1 MINFQDLGLSAPLL
15 RAIEEKGYENP
26 TPIQEQAIPPVL
38 RGRDLQGCAQTGTG
52 KTAAFT
58 LPILQLLAAEPPV
71 RGRREIR
78 ALVLTP
84 TRELAIQIDEC
95 CRDYAR
101 YMPIR
106 HCVIFGGVNQR
117 PQVEALQQG
126 VDLLVATPG
135 RLLDLIG
142 QGYISLTHLRF
153 FVLDEAD
160 RMLDMGFIHDI
171 RRILPLLPERRQT
184 LFFSATMPAE
194 IAALAA
200 RILHDP
206 ELVSVTPPASVVE
219 TIAQRVH
226 FAEKSEKSALLIDLL
241 RHSEAR
247 QVLVFTRTKH
257 GADRLARILNKAGI
271 EAAALHGNK
280 SQNARVRA
288 MNDFKSGACRVLI
301 ATDIAARG
309 IDIDQLPLVIN
320 YELPEVAETYVHRIG
335 RTGRAGRDGAAWSFC
350 SEAELEYLLDIQ
362 RLTGLTIPVEGEV
375 PEYAARAL
383 AEAERKQAAKAGRRS
398 APHSAPKAAPAP
410 KRKEKEARPAATPA
424 GAPAIAPQAE
434 AREKAEK
441 MEQGEKTGK
450 APQPQ
455 PSESLENS
463 QKAQGPQPSEHP
475 EKPEKRESSE
485 ISAAENAPKKRRRRR
500 HRGQGPEHGVGNGPE
515 EAGIGAGAERAEPA
529 AMESS
534 AATVETSGTKPA
546 AGVPRPSHAA
556 TQPAEPTGLGSGAAP
571 EAAAEPQSASAASA
585 TSAASAASAPES
597 GDKPRKRR
605 RKKSAP
611 TADSAAGSAS
621 ETAARQ
627 KPAAPVA
634 EKAPKTAARQNTAT
648 PAAGEAPKTAARQKP
663 ATPAAEEAPKTAARQ
678 KPADSAPEKQPSARP
693 GTKRN
698 TPNPSARP
706 EKARTHN
713 APRLEYVDNEPKT
726 GIERA
731 RNRRVPD
738 REHEQSKSQKEIPH
752 TNDWKNR
759 VKSLLLRS
767 FRK

>member
-101 YMPIR
+101 YTPIR

-335 RTGRAGRDGAAWSFC
+335 RTGRAGREGSAWSFC

-362 RLTGLTIPVEGEV
+362 RLSGVKIPVFVEV
-375 PEYAARAL
+375 PEYAALSL
-383 AEAERKQAAKAGRRS
+383 AEA
-398 APHSAPKAAPAP
+398 
-410 KRKEKEARPAATPA
+410 
-424 GAPAIAPQAE
+424 
-434 AREKAEK
+434 
-441 MEQGEKTGK
+441 
-450 APQPQ
+450 
-455 PSESLENS
+455 
-463 QKAQGPQPSEHP
+463 
-475 EKPEKRESSE
+475 
-485 ISAAENAPKKRRRRR
+485 
-500 HRGQGPEHGVGNGPE
+500 
-515 EAGIGAGAERAEPA
+515 
-529 AMESS
+529 
-534 AATVETSGTKPA
+534 
-546 AGVPRPSHAA
+546 
-556 TQPAEPTGLGSGAAP
+556 
-571 EAAAEPQSASAASA
+571 
-585 TSAASAASAPES
+585 
-597 GDKPRKRR
+597 
-605 RKKSAP
+605 
-611 TADSAAGSAS
+611 
-621 ETAARQ
+621 
-627 KPAAPVA
+627 
-634 EKAPKTAARQNTAT
+634 
-648 PAAGEAPKTAARQKP
+648 
-663 ATPAAEEAPKTAARQ
+663 
-678 KPADSAPEKQPSARP
+678 
-693 GTKRN
+693 
-698 TPNPSARP
+698 
-706 EKARTHN
+706 
-713 APRLEYVDNEPKT
+713 
-726 GIERA
+726 
-731 RNRRVPD
+731 D
-738 REHEQSKSQKEIPH
+738 R
-752 TNDWKNR
+752 
-759 VKSLLLRS
+759 
-767 FRK
+767 